1 MRKRQKK
8 TYSEAYLKKSG
19 IKAKDGKQAY
29 ISEKNHGRISRIV
42 KTLGDGR
49 LTIADYLE
57 NVLDEHFSLH
67 RNEIIRML
75 DEAPAVEL

>member
-19 IKAKDGKQAY
+19 IKAKDRKQAY

-57 NVLDEHFSLH
+57 NVLDEHFILH
-67 RNEIIRML
+67 RDEIIRML

>member
-8 TYSEAYLKKSG
+8 TYSEAYLKKSD

-42 KTLGDGR
+42 KFLGNGR

-57 NVLDEHFSLH
+57 NVLEEHFSLH
-67 RNEIIRML
+67 RDEIIRML
-75 DEAPAVEL
+75 DEAPKVEL